1 MSFLTQSVLVVCL
14 CVAVVVAVL
23 VVLRVEYNTKQCGV
37 GGSRYCCRE
46 REGGKAQTNKL
57 VLFSSL
63 HKISV
68 FDST

>member
-14 CVAVVVAVL
+14 CVAVLVAVL
-23 VVLRVEYNTKQCGV
+23 VVLLVEYNMKQCGV
-37 GGSRYCCRE
+37 GARCCCRE

-57 VLFSSL
+57 VLYSSL
-63 HKISV
+63 HEISV